1 MTWAGVDTA
10 FLQVSGN
17 GLWSLLHRLGRADAP
32 KITDWKASSHAFWA
46 ALFDVEALEKR
57 TG

>member
-1 MTWAGVDTA
+1 M
-10 FLQVSGN
+10 SGN

-32 KITDWKASSHAFWA
+32 KQREWEAPLHAHFWD
-46 ALFDVEALEKR
+46 LMFDVEALEKR

>member
-1 MTWAGVDTA
+1 M
-10 FLQVSGN
+10 SGN

-32 KITDWKASSHAFWA
+32 KQGEWKAPLPAYFWET
-46 ALFDVEALEKR
+46 LFDVEALEKR